1 MLEDGILRHWQGI
14 PERIINMCSKHADVV
29 LAIVLHGSLLWMQ
42 FLLNGCMCWLPITQ
56 LQRSCSVSW
65 LRVVKPVTRP
75 WCQLAL
81 SADAG
86 VFFGANEQSECAV
99 ARCSTYQLTEVWAQ
113 TFVDQG
119 YHLTSLDVCVAS
131 GCVHPAQVVPDKPR
145 MTTWCCC
152 LKTRPCT
159 HASDPQALIC

>member
-86 VFFGANEQSECAV
+86 VFFGQMNSPI
-99 ARCSTYQLTEVWAQ
+99 ARSHGAARDCRDQLTEV
-113 TFVDQG
+113 
-119 YHLTSLDVCVAS
+119 
-131 GCVHPAQVVPDKPR
+131 
-145 MTTWCCC
+145 
-152 LKTRPCT
+152 
-159 HASDPQALIC
+159 